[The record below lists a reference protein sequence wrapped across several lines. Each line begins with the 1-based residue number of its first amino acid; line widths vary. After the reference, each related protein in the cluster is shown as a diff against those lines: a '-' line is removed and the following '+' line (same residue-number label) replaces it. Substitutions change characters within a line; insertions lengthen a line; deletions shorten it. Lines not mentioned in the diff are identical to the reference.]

1 MFQSIQSK
9 WTHSQFPATKYAQ
22 KGVQADE
29 AAQKSQEMLSEV

>member
-22 KGVQADE
+22 KGVQADRSSTE
-29 AAQKSQEMLSEV
+29 KPRNAQ